1 MPTKYVIC
9 DTNCKYPA
17 LDKEETLSA
26 IQQAIENGGVVVD
39 PTEPFITKIKD
50 QNTGAAVKLWIGTE
64 AQFNAIET
72 KEENTVYI
80 YPTDFETNVSDL
92 LGQLRADLTAAE
104 KNIADILDGNKK
116 VRHATNADYAKGILP
131 VMLFSTYTALTANDF
146 KKITLPTDTLI
157 GKRLEVTYGDNT
169 YSSIMYAQF
178 TLTSNDGYSQA
189 VFPSFRASDGQLI
202 GKISFYIGADRP
214 VNELCINCDRTD
226 STSTTGWH
234 IRRIRYIPEGQ
245 V

>member
-64 AQFNAIET
+64 AQFNALET

-80 YPTDFETNVSDL
+80 YSTDFETNVNQL
-92 LGQLRADLTAAE
+92 LEQLRADLDE
-104 KNIADILDGNKK
+104 ILFGDRK
-116 VRHATNADYAKGILP
+116 VPKAINADYAKGILP
-131 VMLFSTYTALTANDF
+131 VMLFNEYTALTANGF
-146 KKITLPTDTLI
+146 KQITLTTTTLI
-157 GKRLEVTYGDNT
+157 GKRLEVAYEDDTFG
-169 YSSIMYAQF
+169 SIMYAQF
-178 TLTSNDGYSQA
+178 TLVSNNGVCA
-189 VFPSFRASDGQLI
+189 ATFPSVLNGRLI
-202 GKISFYIGADRP
+202 GSIKFYVGADRP
-214 VNELCINCDRTD
+214 VNELSISCDRVD

-234 IRRIRYIPEGQ
+234 IRSIRYIPEGQ